1 MKVPWIPKE
10 RIEHSA
16 LGIIAD
22 YQDMIGHTMRTPIP
36 VEDIIERYLKVN
48 LSFEDLEE
56 KLGMEDV
63 LGATFVK
70 PRLICINEKLLE
82 NNSEGRLRFT
92 CAHEVGHW
100 VLHRQFINVAAKS
113 GPQKNDIICR
123 IKNSRHPIE
132 WQADYFAACLLMPE
146 KETINAF
153 CKVCG
158 TEALVVDNVRSSFG
172 STSLYIDPCIE
183 NWPYIAAM
191 VCEAGGFNVSKQAM
205 VIRLMDL
212 RLLVNLTKERIGWSK
227 SYCTAR

>member
-22 YQDMIGHTMRTPIP
+22 YQDMIGHTISPPIP
-36 VEDIIERYLKVN
+36 VEDIIERYLEVN

-63 LGATFVK
+63 LGATFIK
-70 PRLICINEKLLE
+70 LRLICINEKLLE
-82 NNSEGRLRFT
+82 NKSEGRLIFT
-92 CAHEVGHW
+92 CAHEIGHW
-100 VLHRQFINVAAKS
+100 VLHRQFINVAGRS
-113 GPQKNDIICR
+113 DPQKNGIVCR

-153 CKVCG
+153 RKVCG
-158 TEALVVDNVRSSFG
+158 TEALVVNNVQSSFG

-205 VIRLMDL
+205 IIRLMGL
-212 RLLVNLTKERIGWSK
+212 GLLVNLTKERIGWSK
-227 SYCTAR
+227 SYCIAR